1 MKNMSS
7 EETTPMV
14 KNTNNPIMNLKQKR
28 DIKREE
34 VRGVINAKLNS
45 AEPNYVA
52 IYICATIII
61 LSFSLC
67 IVYIIS
73 YYVDTYAA
81 REVINNRKVS
91 ISEKWINYS
100 SPDEVS
106 INCTNI
112 DPCRGI
118 PCIDVREDFNKE
130 MHECK
135 YKDWM
140 DYFNISLV
148 ILLVIGTLQCC
159 CGKNNKV
166 SSGKYLVCIH

>member
-14 KNTNNPIMNLKQKR
+14 KKTNNPIMNLKQKR

-45 AEPNYVA
+45 AEPNYL
-52 IYICATIII
+52 IICICAAIII

-81 REVINNRKVS
+81 REVVNNRKV
-91 ISEKWINYS
+91 
-100 SPDEVS
+100 
-106 INCTNI
+106 
-112 DPCRGI
+112 
-118 PCIDVREDFNKE
+118 
-130 MHECK
+130 
-135 YKDWM
+135 
-140 DYFNISLV
+140 
-148 ILLVIGTLQCC
+148 
-159 CGKNNKV
+159 
-166 SSGKYLVCIH
+166 